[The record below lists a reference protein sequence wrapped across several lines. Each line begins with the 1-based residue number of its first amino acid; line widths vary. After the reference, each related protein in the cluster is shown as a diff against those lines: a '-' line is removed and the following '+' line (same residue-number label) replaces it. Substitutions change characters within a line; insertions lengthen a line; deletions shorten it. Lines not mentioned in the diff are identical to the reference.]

1 MIKAVIIDDEKQ
13 ARNAL
18 AEELGLL
25 NADILIA
32 GEAGFIKEAVQLID
46 EVKPDLVLLDIH
58 LGDGSGF
65 QVLEQTKFK
74 NYQTVFI
81 TAYNEYAIQAFKANA
96 VDYILKPV
104 DAEELN
110 NTLQKAI
117 HNKQIHATAKQ
128 NSKIDVLLTRKRISF
143 QTTEGIS
150 LHFIDEIVYCRASGN
165 YSNIYFVDK
174 TKLTV
179 TKTLKEVED
188 ILAEHHFERVHQS
201 YLINIMHC
209 KKFMNKEGGYLL
221 MANDIQIP
229 VAQRK
234 RNQLTQLLLQ
244 K

>member
-46 EVKPDLVLLDIH
+46 DLKPDLVLLDIH

-81 TAYNEYAIQAFKANA
+81 TAYNEYAIQAFKTNA

-104 DAEELN
+104 DANELN
-110 NTLQKAI
+110 KAVQKAI
-117 HNKQIHATAKQ
+117 RTKQLRETAKSD
-128 NSKIDVLLTRKRISF
+128 SKLDVLLTRKRISF

-150 LHFIDEIVYCRASGN
+150 H
-165 YSNIYFVDK
+165 
-174 TKLTV
+174 KLFS
-179 TKTLKEVED
+179 E
-188 ILAEHHFERVHQS
+188 Q
-201 YLINIMHC
+201 
-209 KKFMNKEGGYLL
+209 
-221 MANDIQIP
+221 
-229 VAQRK
+229 
-234 RNQLTQLLLQ
+234 
-244 K
+244 